1 MSLLPLFLENAHTVA
16 MIRHSMDVV
25 KNAVEHLNPGQT
37 PVVTFDQ
44 TLFALAKQIQW
55 KWPESYGE
63 DQTVVMFGGLHIEM
77 AALKTLGVWGTGYK
91 GVVGCKHLCKPT
103 LQQQGQQTHSCEH
116 PMSCAQEEH
125 IK

>member
-1 MSLLPLFLENAHTVA
+1 

-44 TLFALAKQIQW
+44 PLFALAKQIQW

-63 DQTVVMFGGLHIEM
+63 DQIVVMFGGLHIEM
-77 AALKTLGVWGTGYK
+77 VALKTLGDWLQGSGWVQALVQAEIATAGTADSFLRASH
-91 GVVGCKHLCKPT
+91 VLRT
-103 LQQQGQQTHSCEH
+103 RR
-116 PMSCAQEEH
+116 AQ
-125 IK
+125 